1 MPPRRPIK
9 GNLVLLDEKGVCY
22 EIELK
27 ELDSIEL
34 SRESE
39 EVHTADRRVVF
50 TGGATASLT
59 LRCRELD
66 VKAFLE
72 PDEEPEVVEDP
83 ASWEEMILEGVQNAD

>member
-27 ELDSIEL
+27 GLDSIEL

-39 EVHTADRRVVF
+39 EIHTADRRVVF

-59 LRCRELD
+59 LRCSELD

-72 PDEEPEVVEDP
+72 SDEEPETIEDP
-83 ASWEEMILEGVQNAD
+83 ASWEEMILEGVQDAN